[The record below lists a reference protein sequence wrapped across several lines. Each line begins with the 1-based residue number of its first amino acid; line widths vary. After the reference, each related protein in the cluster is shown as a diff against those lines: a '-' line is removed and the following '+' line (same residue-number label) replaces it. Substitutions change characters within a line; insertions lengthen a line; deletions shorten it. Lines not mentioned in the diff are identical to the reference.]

1 MSLQMVVGD
10 GITGHLL
17 NIPLLAD
24 IISSTLYLRLK
35 KAIFGRNISV
45 IIVPSNPT
53 RVEQLPVFIPLIDF
67 INPAADTYLFVKI
80 GQLIS
85 VFRKRHKKETAD
97 LNWRQT
103 RLKLG
108 NELDKINGFFGRQ
121 ITSYGRLQP
130 SNMYYLRM
138 I

>member
-1 MSLQMVVGD
+1 MF
-10 GITGHLL
+10 
-17 NIPLLAD
+17 
-24 IISSTLYLRLK
+24 
-35 KAIFGRNISV
+35 FGRNISV

-67 INPAADTYLFVKI
+67 INPAADTYLFFKI

-108 NELDKINGFFGRQ
+108 NEWDKINGFFGRQ